1 MGREA
6 RCTASWR
13 GQECCGKALLETA
26 SVIFRGDFRFDLPL
40 REISLVEVDE
50 GRLRLT
56 VADGIA
62 VLHLGADAAK
72 WADRILHPPS
82 LLEKLGV
89 KPGMSIYSEGVE
101 GIGTSERGK
110 NHDLIFFGAETAAA
124 LRRLRV
130 LSRWIKQDGAVWVV
144 YPKGVKVIR
153 ESEVM
158 AASKEAG
165 LVDVKIASFSTT
177 HTALK
182 LVIPVAKR
190 TAP

>member
-6 RCTASWR
+6 LCSASWR
-13 GQECCGKALLETA
+13 GEEGRGKALLETA
-26 SVIFRGDFRFDLPL
+26 SVVFRGDFRFDLPFH
-40 REISLVEVDE
+40 EIKLVEVDE

-56 VADGIA
+56 VADSIA
-62 VLHLGADAAK
+62 VLDLGAEAAK
-72 WADRILHPPS
+72 WADKILHPPT

-89 KPGMSIYSEGVE
+89 KPGMSIYAEGVN

-124 LRRLRV
+124 LKRLRV
-130 LSRWIKQDGAVWVV
+130 LARWIKQDGAVWVV
-144 YPKGVKVIR
+144 YPKGVKIIR

-165 LVDVKIASFSTT
+165 LVDVKVASFSAT

-182 LVIPVAKR
+182 LVIPVVKR
-190 TAP
+190 VKR